1 MSARAAVLAAL
12 TALVLVAV
20 SGCSATAGP
29 AASTA
34 PAAPAA
40 TATDAS
46 ATEPDTAPVVVDGL
60 GLAILQNR
68 PDYGAR
74 RLQLSIT
81 NETDASVMVT
91 AARFSSPQF
100 TQPVAAEKST
110 DVPAG
115 LTRYLPVALP
125 DAVCPAPSTIP
136 ELTVTVTDATG
147 ASREVT
153 ARPADPFGVLDRI
166 AGEDCL
172 DEAVAAVA
180 TLRLADTLEVTGEGP
195 DAVAHL
201 ALIVEPRPKGVTT
214 DTGGASDTTPAAP
227 SGDGPATLHLDSAAS
242 TILLE
247 PADGADWPI
256 ELTVSPGDA
265 PTTITLDAVPARCD
279 PHAIAEDKRGTFVP
293 VTLELSGGPAG
304 TVSIPSADPLRLAIY
319 AYLAN
324 TCGFAVTDG

>member
-12 TALVLVAV
+12 TAVLLVAV
-20 SGCSATAGP
+20 SGCSNPPSP
-29 AASTA
+29 AVSTA
-34 PAAPAA
+34 PAAPTPTGSDTSA
-40 TATDAS
+40 TA
-46 ATEPDTAPVVVDGL
+46 PDTAPVVVDGL

-81 NETDASVMVT
+81 NETDASVTVT

-100 TQPVAAEKST
+100 TTPVAAEKST

-125 DAVCPAPSTIP
+125 DAVCPAPAIVP

-147 ASREVT
+147 ASRDIT

-166 AGEDCL
+166 ATEDCL
-172 DEAVAAVA
+172 DVAVSAVA
-180 TLRLADTLEVTGEGP
+180 TLRLSDTLRVTGDGP

-214 DTGGASDTTPAAP
+214 DTGGASDTAPAAP
-227 SGDGPATLHLDSAAS
+227 SGNGPATLHLDHAAS

-247 PADGADWPI
+247 PADGADWP
-256 ELTVSPGDA
+256 LDLDVAPGDGPA
-265 PTTITLDAVPARCD
+265 TLTLDAVPARCD
-279 PHAIAEDKRGTFVP
+279 PHAIAEDKRGTFIP
-293 VTLELSGGPAG
+293 VTLELAGGPAG
-304 TVSIPSADPLRLAIY
+304 TVSIPSSDPLRLAIY
-319 AYLAN
+319 AYLAS
-324 TCGFAVTDG
+324 TCGFAVPNG